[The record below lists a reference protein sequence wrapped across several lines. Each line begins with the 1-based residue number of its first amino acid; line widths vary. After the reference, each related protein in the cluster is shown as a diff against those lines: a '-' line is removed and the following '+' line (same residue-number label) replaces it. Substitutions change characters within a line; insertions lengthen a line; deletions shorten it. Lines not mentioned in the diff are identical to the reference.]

1 MVKYELD
8 TWNPWTKKS
17 SGINFKASKTYLG
30 DGEEKLGKE
39 FNTQPLGQNI
49 SYDLNVGRE
58 KWEVK
63 KLDTDN
69 SFRLGVSVSSNYIN
83 LQYKL
88 INFFSNLDKVKDQL
102 LSRFFRRK
110 IFNIIN
116 QINSSFGSSRI
127 SILDGLLKNE
137 VSETNLIKLN
147 ELIEELKEIINF
159 NHQEI
164 EMYSSFDGKKY
175 QYSSLDAI
183 KKIKL
188 EDINK
193 DGKIKFFGSADLYD
207 KNLISS
213 EFYDNLEILVD
224 KTLKEELDEIVR
236 GVFDDLRFVG
246 VDKQKGYLPL
256 STLDKISCYRIT
268 SGNPRCK
275 IHFNV

>member
-1 MVKYELD
+1 MIKSKLD
-8 TWNPWTKKS
+8 VWNPWTYKS
-17 SGINFKASKTYLG
+17 SNVQFKSKKKYIG

-39 FNTQPLGQNI
+39 FNTQPLGQNM
-49 SYDLNVGRE
+49 SYDLKVGRE

-88 INFFSNLDKVKDQL
+88 INCFSNLDKVKDQL
-102 LSRFFRRK
+102 LSRFFRKK
-110 IFNIIN
+110 IFNVIN
-116 QINSSFGSSRI
+116 QINSSFGSSRT
-127 SILDGLLKNE
+127 SILEGLLKNE
-137 VSETNLIKLN
+137 LSEANLIKLN

-164 EMYSSFDGKKY
+164 EMYSSFDGKKHK
-175 QYSSLDAI
+175 YSSIDAM

-188 EDINK
+188 EVLSKDKLIKTFGNEDFFDQNFICSVICDDLDILENK
-193 DGKIKFFGSADLYD
+193 TF
-207 KNLISS
+207 
-213 EFYDNLEILVD
+213 
-224 KTLKEELDEIVR
+224 KEALDETVR
-236 GVFDDLRFVG
+236 GVFDDLRFVI

-275 IHFNV
+275 INLD